1 DTTTT
6 LVSNLN
12 PSTYGQSVTF
22 TATVT
27 ANAPSTINP
36 ASTGSVTFK
45 DGSTTLCS
53 AVAIDS
59 GGKATCAIN
68 SLDVAGSP
76 HSITAI
82 YSGDSNYN
90 ASPASTASSQ
100 AVNQAGTTTT
110 VGSSSNPSVY
120 RQPGTFTT
128 TARSEE

>member
-1 DTTTT
+1 TT
-6 LVSNLN
+6 L
-12 PSTYGQSVTF
+12 F
-22 TATVT
+22 
-27 ANAPSTINP
+27 P
-36 ASTGSVTFK
+36 ASVTFK

-82 YSGDSNYN
+82 YSGDSNYK

-100 AVNQAGTTTT
+100 GVNQAGTTTS
-110 VGSSSNPSVY
+110 VGSSSNPSRY
-120 RQPGTFTT
+120 GQPVTFNG
-128 TARSEE
+128 AHIPNIPSSIN